1 MNPLAFPLHL
11 EVAPQLLRI
20 AAGGTPMPIAKIT
33 GQGLAAMAVS
43 VGLLWGSV
51 IFGQIAQRNAFF
63 ERARVIREVR
73 ELQQRQRSVPVST
86 PSVFAPRPPRV
97 TAG

>member
-1 MNPLAFPLHL
+1 
-11 EVAPQLLRI
+11 
-20 AAGGTPMPIAKIT
+20 MPIAKIT
-33 GQGLAAMAVS
+33 TQGLTAMACS

-51 IFGQIAQRNAFF
+51 IFEEIAQRNAFS

-73 ELQQRQRSVPVST
+73 DLQQRQRSVPVST

-97 TAG
+97 SAG